1 MTYENNDL
9 RFDRFKAAL
18 DEAIQRHAPIQK
30 QYVQSSSK
38 PSAFM
43 NKHINKE
50 IIEVTPQK

>member
-9 RFDRFKAAL
+9 GFDRFKAAL